1 MLHIRKDG
9 EGKISQALLFRTPGH
24 AGYHFFLNALHN
36 TFTTL
41 KIIGEV
47 YPKNDGSYNI
57 TPLYRT
63 N

>member
-47 YPKNDGSYNI
+47 YPKMMGVI
-57 TPLYRT
+57 T
-63 N
+63 